1 MRPFLSHILLIGLVE
16 PALYGIKKVI
26 NFLWK
31 INLKYA
37 FTRLLYYM
45 SEIFSRIR
53 NTFWMFLFTI
63 KSKYNK
69 KKTLSTIFNMQDYLK
84 MLNKSILCENQTGL
98 TKTQHLKKVYNLTVS
113 SCTHH
118 VFIEERYFIFVDDSF
133 YITIQTCF
141 YEMSLII
148 QSAIHCETSRHHRW
162 VFKRLLSHRFRF
174 FSTEL
179 LSRDSDLKRK
189 IFCGTRPADLFHFI
203 LFRFCAKWRT
213 GLKQRIIGRQWNH
226 QIEREI
232 NV

>member
-1 MRPFLSHILLIGLVE
+1 
-16 PALYGIKKVI
+16 
-26 NFLWK
+26 
-31 INLKYA
+31 
-37 FTRLLYYM
+37 
-45 SEIFSRIR
+45 
-53 NTFWMFLFTI
+53 
-63 KSKYNK
+63 
-69 KKTLSTIFNMQDYLK
+69 

-98 TKTQHLKKVYNLTVS
+98 PTTQHLKKVYNLTVS

-179 LSRDSDLKRK
+179 LSRYSDLKRK
-189 IFCGTRPADLFHFI
+189 IFCGTGPADLFHFI
-203 LFRFCAKWRT
+203 LFRFCAKWRNRSQT
-213 GLKQRIIGRQWNH
+213 KNHRQAMKSPNRTRNKCIIRCSDSQVF
-226 QIEREI
+226 II
-232 NV
+232 F